1 MIRGTLAIAR
11 LEVDNASVKRHFV
24 GLKIVQLVLM
34 DSMIIR
40 TANLAIAMPK
50 EPSKFFFRNSDFLS
64 CRISSG
70 YITIKEAFV
79 FNLEY
84 SHDQQSVK
92 KSLSRVYNH
101 SLSDCFLLNMRFVGC
116 IMLG

>member
-1 MIRGTLAIAR
+1 MTPGTLAIAR

-24 GLKIVQLVLM
+24 GLKIVRLVLM
-34 DSMIIR
+34 GSMIIR
-40 TANLAIAMPK
+40 IANLAIVMPK
-50 EPSKFFFRNSDFLS
+50 ELSKFFFRNSDFLS